1 MIEEVVGELLQ
12 REIRDPRVAGL
23 TSVTRVEVTPD
34 VRFAKIYVSVMG
46 SEEER
51 LATIRALEHATGF
64 VRSKLGEELTIRHVP
79 AVTFQLDRSLEQ
91 GDRVLALINQVALAT
106 KALDA
111 QAAAAS
117 SPASSGASGAPLA
130 TAEPSPSART
140 TQDADTAAD
149 TDADASDAP
158 ASTRRTPRPLKL
170 RRSPRSAE

>member
-51 LATIRALEHATGF
+51 VATIRALEHATGF

-79 AVTFQLDRSLEQ
+79 AVSFQLDRSLEQ

-111 QAAAAS
+111 QAAATS
-117 SPASSGASGAPLA
+117 SPESPGASGAPPAVPELA
-130 TAEPSPSART
+130 PSSITAP
-140 TQDADTAAD
+140 DAGAAA
-149 TDADASDAP
+149 DADASDAP
-158 ASTRRTPRPLKL
+158 APPRRPSRPLKL
-170 RRSPRSAE
+170 RRSPRPAE